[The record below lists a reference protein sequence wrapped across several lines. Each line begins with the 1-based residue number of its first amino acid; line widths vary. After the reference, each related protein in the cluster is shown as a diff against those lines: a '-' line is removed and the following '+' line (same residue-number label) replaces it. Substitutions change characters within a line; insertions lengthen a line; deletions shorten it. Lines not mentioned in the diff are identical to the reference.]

1 MSQRSGEQV
10 NGPYGASGIGPLS
23 GVRVLDLTINVL
35 GPVATQSLGD
45 MGASVIK
52 IEAPGGD
59 PMRNNGPGRHPQMS
73 VFFLNLNRNKKS
85 VLLDLKQPADR
96 DKLFAL
102 LEETDVFVHSMR
114 SNAAER
120 LGLNYEALSKKYP
133 RLIFASAPGYNP
145 TGPHRDRP
153 AYDDVIQGESGI
165 AGMAQ
170 MSTGVPA
177 YFPTVMADKLCGVYL
192 ASAIS
197 MALYSRERTGVGQQ
211 VLVPMYET
219 MLSFN
224 LLEHMWTG
232 ALGEEGHLGYTRALS
247 VHRKPFPTLDGHIC
261 LLAISDDQWRRL
273 FGVFERPDLAADARF
288 STLLARA
295 ENIELL
301 YTIVGEHI
309 STRSTAAWRHL
320 LDEVDI
326 PNGPMNRLNDLPLDP
341 YLKETNFFEHYQHPS
356 EGPLVRTAI
365 PLHFSQTPG
374 SIRTPPPRLGEHT
387 EEVLRSIQVQQTSSS
402 KKENI

>member
-10 NGPYGASGIGPLS
+10 SAPYGAPGVGPLS

-45 MGASVIK
+45 MGASIIK

-85 VLLDLKQPADR
+85 VVLDLKQPTDR

-145 TGPHRDRP
+145 AGPHRDRP

-211 VLVPMYET
+211 VLVPM
-219 MLSFN
+219 
-224 LLEHMWTG
+224 
-232 ALGEEGHLGYTRALS
+232 
-247 VHRKPFPTLDGHIC
+247 
-261 LLAISDDQWRRL
+261 
-273 FGVFERPDLAADARF
+273 
-288 STLLARA
+288 
-295 ENIELL
+295 
-301 YTIVGEHI
+301 
-309 STRSTAAWRHL
+309 
-320 LDEVDI
+320 
-326 PNGPMNRLNDLPLDP
+326 
-341 YLKETNFFEHYQHPS
+341 
-356 EGPLVRTAI
+356 
-365 PLHFSQTPG
+365 
-374 SIRTPPPRLGEHT
+374 
-387 EEVLRSIQVQQTSSS
+387 
-402 KKENI
+402 